1 MCTYGFTGRALLHT
15 VCAGDP
21 ARFGGMAARF
31 THPALPG
38 DALTVQ
44 IWRDGSGA
52 LFRTLRGDV
61 VVLDRGRLDLT

>member
-31 THPALPG
+31 TRPVLPG